1 MTAEILALRH
11 QLNVLERQLHGQKI
25 RFAPADR
32 ALAGRPAAPTPRQVL
47 RHIRLLVRPETAYA
61 GTAT

>member
-11 QLNVLERQLHGQKI
+11 QLNVLERKLHGQI
-25 RFAPADR
+25 LFAPADR
-32 ALAGRPAAPTPRQVL
+32 ALAGRPAAPTPRHVL